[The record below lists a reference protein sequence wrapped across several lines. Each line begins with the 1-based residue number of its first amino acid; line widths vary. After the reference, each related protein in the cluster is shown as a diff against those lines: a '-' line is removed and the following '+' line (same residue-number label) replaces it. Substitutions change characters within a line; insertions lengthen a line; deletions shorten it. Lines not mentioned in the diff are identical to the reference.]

1 METFFEAV
9 GWFSLILLILIG
21 LGAGYIASI
30 ISGGRNRVKYM
41 VIGVL
46 GALMAPL
53 IAALLGV
60 GLLAAGGVLIV
71 LVLALVGAVVLVGL
85 AKIIFD

>member
-9 GWFSLILLILIG
+9 GWVSLILLILIG
-21 LGAGYIASI
+21 LGAGYIASM
-30 ISGGRNRVKYM
+30 ISGGRNRAKYM

-53 IAALLGV
+53 IAGLLGV

-71 LVLALVGAVVLVGL
+71 LVLALVGAVVLVVL